1 MRKKML
7 FLALVLT
14 ALAASVPA
22 LRADSDDPPVFC
34 PQNCVT
40 YADGSQCCT
49 HCWCDASGV
58 PVACTQNI
66 CPPAGGGGVHD

>member
-1 MRKKML
+1 MRKTML
-7 FLALVLT
+7 FLALALI

-22 LRADSDDPPVFC
+22 LQADSDNPVFC

-40 YADGSQCCT
+40 YEDGSRCCT
-49 HCWCDASGV
+49 SCWCDASGF